1 MWPPYGFN
9 PIFDNFRFCIY
20 PLNWIFEK
28 FRRKCVRL
36 RPERAKIFC
45 LCALQLSWRKLCTQ
59 KNRRNSPAGEIE
71 RCTKN
76 TIFFVSFARTA
87 IGSKTDLQIWHFF
100 CAKSRYRHT
109 GVTFFVKKCR
119 NFDQKTRNFIIKNS
133 TRAVRASKH
142 PPLFHKSP
150 RGPRTRGTPPTTQP
164 ILIYK

>member
-1 MWPPYGFN
+1 M
-9 PIFDNFRFCIY
+9 
-20 PLNWIFEK
+20 
-28 FRRKCVRL
+28 RL

-87 IGSKTDLQIWHFF
+87 VGSKTDLQIWHFF
-100 CAKSRYRHT
+100 CAKSRYRRT
-109 GVTFFVKKCR
+109 GVIFFVKKCR
-119 NFDQKTRNFIIKNS
+119 NFDQKTRNFIIQNS

-150 RGPRTRGTPPTTQP
+150 RGPRTRGAPPHHPTYTNIQIIKFLFALCATSLEGNFWVRYWP
-164 ILIYK
+164 PHFV